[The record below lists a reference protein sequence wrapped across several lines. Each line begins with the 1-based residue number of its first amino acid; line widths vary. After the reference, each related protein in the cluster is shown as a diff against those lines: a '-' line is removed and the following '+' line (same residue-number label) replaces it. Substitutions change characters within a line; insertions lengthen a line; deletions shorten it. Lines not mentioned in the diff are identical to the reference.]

1 MTTIDFSPLFRSM
14 IGFDRM
20 TSALETAYRT
30 EPGGYPPYNIEVS
43 GENAYRITMAVAGF
57 SEQDLSLEVK
67 ENILTV
73 SGGRPEDDDSADRK
87 FLYRGIANRSF
98 ERKFQLADYV
108 QVLEARLENGLL
120 HIDLRRE
127 IPGGH
132 EAPENRG
139 QQRDQPHH
147 RSHQDPSG
155 GLNNSRLIWSTK
167 SRASARLFVVMPFFG
182 VREGTSILAIDQA

>member
-30 EPGGYPPYNIEVS
+30 EPGGYPPYNIEVN

-73 SGGRPEDDDSADRK
+73 SGGRPEDTDSADRK
-87 FLYRGIANRSF
+87 FLYRGIANRNF

-127 IPGGH
+127 IP
-132 EAPENRG
+132 EAMKPRKIEVN
-139 QQRDQPHH
+139 
-147 RSHQDPSG
+147 SG
-155 GLNNSRLIWSTK
+155 AGRTTEANKT
-167 SRASARLFVVMPFFG
+167 
-182 VREGTSILAIDQA
+182 QAAA